1 MESLH
6 IKLTGRYI
14 PGTGP
19 PVTTPASLPQQPNMR
34 RRHHPRQP
42 HIAVL
47 RKPVPRQP
55 QARPR
60 KVEVARMRPTP
71 VVTAPPPPPTPV
83 VTAPPPPV
91 TENTVP
97 EVVFEDETM

>member
-19 PVTTPASLPQQPNMR
+19 PVVAPAPQPQPNMR
-34 RRHHPRQP
+34 RRHQPHRP

-55 QARPR
+55 QQAVPR
-60 KVEVARMRPTP
+60 KVEVARPTP
-71 VVTAPPPPPTPV
+71 VVTAP
-83 VTAPPPPV
+83 PPPPV

>member
-6 IKLTGRYI
+6 IRLTGRYI

-19 PVTTPASLPQQPNMR
+19 PPVAAPAPLQQPNMR
-34 RRHHPRQP
+34 RKQP
-42 HIAVL
+42 QIGVL
-47 RKPVPRQP
+47 RKPSRPPDQPR
-55 QARPR
+55 R
-60 KVEVARMRPTP
+60 KSKMEVIPAM
-71 VVTAPPPPPTPV
+71 VTAAPPPPP
-83 VTAPPPPV
+83 PPPPPP

>member
-6 IKLTGRYI
+6 IRLTGRYI

-19 PVTTPASLPQQPNMR
+19 PVVAPAPLQQPYMR
-34 RRHHPRQP
+34 RKQP
-42 HIAVL
+42 QIGVL
-47 RKPVPRQP
+47 RKPSRPHQPR
-55 QARPR
+55 RS
-60 KVEVARMRPTP
+60 EMRPAP
-71 VVTAPPPPPTPV
+71 AVVTAPPPQPP
-83 VTAPPPPV
+83 